1 MAVKVHARKARDLS
15 SALAAAR
22 RRRGWSQAEMAARIG
37 VSRDYIG
44 DLESGEL
51 GLQVNRLMR
60 LFGELGVG
68 VVLTLPDSPA
78 EPEAPHG

>member
-1 MAVKVHARKARDLS
+1 MVEVHARRARDLS

-22 RRRGWSQAEMAARIG
+22 RRRGWSQTEIADRIG
-37 VSRDYIG
+37 VSRDYVG

-51 GLQVNRLMR
+51 GMQVNRLMR

-68 VVLTLPDSPA
+68 VVLTLPAMSD
-78 EPEAPHG
+78 EPEAPDD